1 MNRLHAHIRRNSRN
15 WALVSANA
23 DFIILNWA
31 GTLEAAE
38 WADCQRAATIII
50 GTCMRAQSLSRL
62 WLFATP
68 WTVARQAPLCM
79 GFPRQEYWSRLPFPP
94 PGDLPVPGIEPTYP
108 ALTGRFFAT
117 EPPGKP
123 HVNLNSNLLI
133 MVFILLFFTPNQSFL
148 REIY

>member
-1 MNRLHAHIRRNSRN
+1 MSD
-15 WALVSANA
+15 S
-23 DFIILNWA
+23 
-31 GTLEAAE
+31 
-38 WADCQRAATIII
+38 
-50 GTCMRAQSLSRL
+50 
-62 WLFATP
+62 FATP
-68 WTVARQAPLCM
+68 LKVVCQVPLSM